1 MSAPVVELAAVLR
14 ERHAHDLAQELQS
27 AAEDVMIHLAAHPT
41 ADDDGEEY
49 RRRAAR
55 RTAAFRAVVEAIAG
69 STT

>member
-1 MSAPVVELAAVLR
+1 MTAPVVDLGHVLR
-14 ERHAHDLAQELQS
+14 ERQAHDLAQELQS

-55 RTAAFRAVVEAIAG
+55 RAAAFRAVVEAISG
-69 STT
+69 SAS